1 MDINYNL
8 ELLQRDKLGRSHI
21 INELLILKKKFY
33 IHQCNIL
40 ELGCGL
46 GQNLSLFKED
56 NIVKGVEGL
65 ADAVNTARLLGLEI
79 IQANLESPIIEI
91 PDASQDWIL
100 CLDVLEHLVKPFN
113 LLLEIKRILKDNG
126 KAILNVP
133 NHLELRGRLKIL
145 FGSGID
151 VHNFFPEY
159 NEWDNPHLRFFT
171 YSGYIKMIESTGFS
185 LLDDRSYRF
194 NSLPFSK
201 YINKIGII
209 RLLIDSLAKQ
219 NPSLFCCGFFVVIEK
234 TKF

>member
-1 MDINYNL
+1 MDINYSL
-8 ELLQRDKLGRSHI
+8 ELLQKNKASRNHI
-21 INELLILKKKFY
+21 YNELLLLKNKYCIEK
-33 IHQCNIL
+33 CNVI

-46 GQNLSLFKED
+46 GENLSLFKED

-65 ADAVNTARLLGLEI
+65 ADAVNTARLQGLEI
-79 IQANLESPIIEI
+79 IQANLEYPIIEI
-91 PDASQDWIL
+91 PNASQDWIL

-171 YSGYIKMIESTGFS
+171 HSGYRKMIESAGFS

-194 NSLPFSK
+194 NSLPLSN
-201 YINKIGII
+201 YINKIGVIQ
-209 RLLIDSLAKQ
+209 LLIGSLAKQ
-219 NPSLFCCGFFVVIEK
+219 NPSLFCSGFFVVIEK
-234 TKF
+234 SKF